1 VSRFLFPFSSLTKN
15 KIGREKDMTQRRR
28 KPTTR
33 VSTLTISRHLRALQS
48 STIQTQKQL
57 EEIQSD
63 LVEIKDKINE
73 QGKKK
78 EKSKKKGKEHTPS
91 TDFDFTTILELLP
104 LIQSLMN
111 VENKKKTTG

>member
-1 VSRFLFPFSSLTKN
+1 MSRFLIPFSSLTKN

-28 KPTTR
+28 KPNTR

-48 STIQTQKQL
+48 STNQTQKQL

-63 LVEIKDKINE
+63 LMEIKEKIND

-78 EKSKKKGKEHTPS
+78 EKSKKKEKEHTPS
-91 TDFDFTTILELLP
+91 TDFDFTAILDLLP

-111 VENKKKTTG
+111 DGNKKKTTG